1 MWKASSMVFILKL
14 RNPLEGDD
22 ECIPSNSIV
31 GTRCLFG
38 GPYPLEG
45 YLDCPQGGETPAEV
59 HAFGQGHE
67 ERQSVSSVMQQIR
80 RGET

>member
-1 MWKASSMVFILKL
+1 MWKASSMVFILKV

-38 GPYPLEG
+38 GSIPPRGLTE
-45 YLDCPQGGETPAEV
+45 L
-59 HAFGQGHE
+59 
-67 ERQSVSSVMQQIR
+67 SSR
-80 RGET
+80 RGKLLLRFTRSAKVTKKGRQ